1 MFGGC
6 VLIEFS
12 TELESKHLLR
22 GKEIA
27 EEDMKLTSSQKYIKN
42 TSTYGMILTENLLKH
57 LLSNVLAF
65 VLKEK
70 ILGLNLESI
79 TRISIC
85 SIPFLLLKK
94 YILLT
99 HQHNLNITGITTVY
113 IKVL

>member
-1 MFGGC
+1 MFGDC

-22 GKEIA
+22 GKE
-27 EEDMKLTSSQKYIKN
+27 LRWQRRRTWSSPPPQN
-42 TSTYGMILTENLLKH
+42 TSTYEMICTENLLKH
-57 LLSNVLAF
+57 LLPNVLAF
-65 VLKEK
+65 VLKRK
-70 ILGLNLESI
+70 ILELNLESI
-79 TRISIC
+79 TRTSIY

-99 HQHNLNITGITTVY
+99 HQHNLNITGVTIIY